1 MGAPSA
7 TDTGDTMS
15 WQDLEAASPRIAARG
30 RELVMRGGTGRGMLA
45 SVTATGLPRLHPVS
59 VVILDG
65 RLLVFS
71 IDASPRTR
79 AFLEDGRYAFHAH
92 VDLAHPDELLL
103 RGHAIAVTDATL
115 RQRALEVWPFEASE
129 GYTLF
134 ELSIEHALLGERE
147 TAHDWPP
154 RYTTWRAPAPATA
167 TTSR

>member
-1 MGAPSA
+1 
-7 TDTGDTMS
+7 MS
-15 WQDLEAASPRIAARG
+15 WQALEDASPRIAARG
-30 RELVMRGGTGRGMLA
+30 RELIMRSGPGRGMLA
-45 SVTATGLPRLHPVS
+45 SVTATGLPRIHPVS
-59 VVILDG
+59 VMILDG

-92 VDLAHPDELLL
+92 LDLAHPDELLL

-115 RQRALEVWPFEASE
+115 RERALAAWPFDASE

-147 TAHDWPP
+147 TTDDWPP
-154 RYTTWRAPAPATA
+154 RYTTWRAPTLAPA